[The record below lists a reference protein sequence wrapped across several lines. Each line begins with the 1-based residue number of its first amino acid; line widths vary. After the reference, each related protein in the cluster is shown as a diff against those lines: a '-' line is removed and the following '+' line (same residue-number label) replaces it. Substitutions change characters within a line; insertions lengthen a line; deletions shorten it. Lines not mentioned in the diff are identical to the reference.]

1 MQRLVQASRWR
12 DSLALA
18 RPLPLIGSLTNVPI
32 STSIAPITPV
42 GQGARQHR
50 FIGHTLSNVDWR
62 DDRMTLRAEKA
73 AAHETLRLTLD
84 ELAGPCC

>member
-1 MQRLVQASRWR
+1 MVQVSRWR
-12 DSLALA
+12 RSLPLA
-18 RPLPLIGSLTNVPI
+18 CPLPLIGSLTNVPI

-62 DDRMTLRAEKA
+62 DDRMTLRVEEA
-73 AAHETLRLTLD
+73 AAHETPRLTLD
-84 ELAGPCC
+84 ELAGLCG